1 MRDSVGCCRLENL
14 FNGELS
20 PTDEVLGGGI
30 RDYPRPVCVCV
41 CVQGEGCGCGG
52 IYLMLHYNYH
62 NVSAL
67 RRAAG
72 VNFFRVLSFA
82 RGEVTRQCP
91 QTTTGF

>member
-1 MRDSVGCCRLENL
+1 MASCLRLMRYWAAESETIPGLC
-14 FNGELS
+14 
-20 PTDEVLGGGI
+20 
-30 RDYPRPVCVCV
+30 VCVCV